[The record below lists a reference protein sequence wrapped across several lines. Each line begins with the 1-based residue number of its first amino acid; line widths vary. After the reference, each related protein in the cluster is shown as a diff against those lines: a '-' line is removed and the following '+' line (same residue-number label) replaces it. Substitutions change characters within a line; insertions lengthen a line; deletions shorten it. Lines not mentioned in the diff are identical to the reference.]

1 MLVREILVENLWS
14 FLGLFWNYRHML
26 NVEKEKFKIISDFRT
41 CDCWDTSTLFL
52 CKEWMGEEWH
62 HWNSWRTGNTLTVIK
77 SSLWCCLI
85 SLQKHRWEPKQ
96 PRRKP
101 RSNEGRVVPGKENIL
116 ANFSTTSKV
125 AAATE
130 PDLNKGLIHWFA
142 TQSLKSSFSRS
153 RLI

>member
-1 MLVREILVENLWS
+1 MSSKAASDQQCGISTNLCSSFMLCIRFRNGTV
-14 FLGLFWNYRHML
+14 NYSDNHLKHRIFNN
-26 NVEKEKFKIISDFRT
+26 NVASERFKILTHLIVLGYNKWT
-41 CDCWDTSTLFL
+41 EVITSL
-52 CKEWMGEEWH
+52 
-62 HWNSWRTGNTLTVIK
+62 R
-77 SSLWCCLI
+77 
-85 SLQKHRWEPKQ
+85 KHRWEPKQ